1 MSNLKIICD
10 SLSDI
15 PKNIRD
21 EYDIEMVSL
30 TVRFGEDEYRDGI
43 DLSSKEFYDRL
54 RDGATPQTSQATYAQ
69 FKEVFDR
76 VVAKGNEILYISGSS
91 RATGTY
97 QSAVMAKN
105 DTEGV
110 IHTFDSENFSY
121 GCGMQVVKAAQMAKE
136 GASIDEIIKELEYI
150 RDNIYVVFS
159 VDELTYLQRG
169 GRMSSS
175 KAAIGNMLKIK
186 PILEVKDGL
195 VTSVAQ
201 VRGKKNIFSK
211 IIELVKENCGEDLSG
226 KCIAIGHGDSEE
238 DMNKLKELA
247 NETLNP
253 KEILVTDVGSCIG
266 AHAGPGV
273 MGIFCIK

>member
-1 MSNLKIICD
+1 MKIKLVCD
-10 SLSDI
+10 SLCDVPKELVEKYEIDI
-15 PKNIRD
+15 VPLNIILKD
-21 EYDIEMVSL
+21 E
-30 TVRFGEDEYRDGI
+30 EYKEGI
-43 DLSSKEFYDRL
+43 DITNEEFYKRMKEK
-54 RDGATPQTSQATYAQ
+54 TEVPKTSQATYIQ

-76 VVAKGNEILYISGSS
+76 VVAKGNEKLYISGSS

-211 IIELVKENCGEDLSG
+211 IIELVKENCGEELSG

>member
-1 MSNLKIICD
+1 MSNFKIICD

-15 PKNIRD
+15 PKGLR
-21 EYDIEMVSL
+21 EELDIEMVPL

-54 RDGATPQTSQATYAQ
+54 REGATPQTSQATYAQ

-76 VVAKGNEILYISGSS
+76 IIGEGKAILYVSGSS

-105 DTEGV
+105 DTEGE
-110 IHTFDSENFSY
+110 IYTFDSESFSY

-136 GASIDEIIKELEYI
+136 DVSIDNIMKELEYM
-150 RDNIYVVFS
+150 RDNMYVAFS
-159 VDELTYLQRG
+159 VDELKYLQRG

-175 KAAIGNMLKIK
+175 KAAIGNMLRIK

-195 VTSVAQ
+195 VIPVAQ
-201 VRGKKNIFSK
+201 VRGKKHVFSK
-211 IIELVKENCGEDLSG
+211 IVDLVKENCGEDLSDRN
-226 KCIAIGHGDSEE
+226 IAIGHGDSEE
-238 DMNKLKELA
+238 DMNKLKDLA
-247 NETLNP
+247 TEVLNP
-253 KEILVTDVGSCIG
+253 KDILVTDVGSCVG
-266 AHAGPGV
+266 AHAGPGI
-273 MGIFCIK
+273 MGIFCVK

>member
-54 RDGATPQTSQATYAQ
+54 RAGATPQTSQATYAQ

-195 VTSVAQ
+195 VT
-201 VRGKKNIFSK
+201 
-211 IIELVKENCGEDLSG
+211 
-226 KCIAIGHGDSEE
+226 
-238 DMNKLKELA
+238 
-247 NETLNP
+247 
-253 KEILVTDVGSCIG
+253 
-266 AHAGPGV
+266 
-273 MGIFCIK
+273 

>member
-54 RDGATPQTSQATYAQ
+54 RAGATPQTSQATYAQ

-159 VDELTYLQRG
+159 R
-169 GRMSSS
+169 
-175 KAAIGNMLKIK
+175 
-186 PILEVKDGL
+186 
-195 VTSVAQ
+195 
-201 VRGKKNIFSK
+201 
-211 IIELVKENCGEDLSG
+211 
-226 KCIAIGHGDSEE
+226 
-238 DMNKLKELA
+238 
-247 NETLNP
+247 
-253 KEILVTDVGSCIG
+253 
-266 AHAGPGV
+266 
-273 MGIFCIK
+273 